1 MGFYL
6 NKICNK
12 MLNILLNSKLSLLLC
27 FLLFAKCRS
36 YEDDWGDFDL
46 GDFMDN
52 DFDLGDF
59 MGGNEGSDSILGD
72 FGDEIFGDEDWTNL
86 SIFEDDDFASL
97 FDDNHDDVD
106 HSHDDD
112 DHHDFDNVED
122 EDGNFDDHEDDEDH
136 FDEDDH

>member
-36 YEDDWGDFDL
+36 YEDGWG
-46 GDFMDN
+46 

-59 MGGNEGSDSILGD
+59 MGGNEGSDSILGN
-72 FGDEIFGDEDWTNL
+72 FGDDIFGDEDWTNL

-97 FDDNHDDVD
+97 FDDNHDDVH

-112 DHHDFDNVED
+112 DHNDFDNVED
-122 EDGNFDDHEDDEDH
+122 E
-136 FDEDDH
+136 